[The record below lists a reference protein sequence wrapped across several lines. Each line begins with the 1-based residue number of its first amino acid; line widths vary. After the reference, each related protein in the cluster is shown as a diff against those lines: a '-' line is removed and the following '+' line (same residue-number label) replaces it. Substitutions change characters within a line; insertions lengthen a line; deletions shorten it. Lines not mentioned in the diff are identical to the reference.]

1 VKGRVEVQQLSQ
13 NIKLID
19 DSYNASVPAMKAAAK
34 LLSSFKG
41 QRWLILGNMAELG
54 DESLALHRQVGE
66 YAAPFA
72 FEHVLTYGD
81 DTKVIS
87 EVCNGTHFATHEAM
101 IAHIE
106 QHLSLPENTPHTLL
120 VKGAN
125 SAGMSKIAAALKE
138 NFS

>member
-1 VKGRVEVQQLSQ
+1 
-13 NIKLID
+13 
-19 DSYNASVPAMKAAAK
+19 
-34 LLSSFKG
+34 
-41 QRWLILGNMAELG
+41 
-54 DESLALHRQVGE
+54 

-72 FEHVLTYGD
+72 FDHVLTYGD

-87 EVCNGTHFATHEAM
+87 EICNGTHFTAHQAM

-106 QHLSLPENTPHTLL
+106 QQLSLPNHASHTLL